1 MAIEQEYIDIYLN
14 QDGSLSEKSVGNV
27 FQFTNDFIGV
37 RMLCPYSSEDV
48 LAFINIQL
56 PDGSVLGEK
65 GMMAEAE
72 IVEEGTTWY
81 PYTYVFPDIVTSQS
95 GSKFSAVVVIA
106 FRLLDKESMARS
118 LNSTLVPITVQPSIR
133 GLAAEIN
140 DPTAYQELLSKINQ
154 LSVNKQNVVDQTL
167 ETSSKRVPGA
177 INEVNAKAQKA
188 AEDATLAV
196 ETANRAES
204 NINEAVD
211 AANEAVRVAEGVDG
225 KATEALE
232 KSAEAAASAAKS
244 AADAEAAK
252 EAAESISGTAQQ
264 ALTTANQANTK
275 AGQAQT
281 AASNAQAA
289 AQAAQ
294 QTADE
299 ALEAAQNA
307 DVKVDNE
314 TIFKTDDKVLYLNMT
329 YANYL
334 RQVTYANPE
343 IVTFSM
349 SPAGTSVEVGTTYS
363 PTSFTHRETNVDNI
377 SGNLTLTSNRKS
389 GYSLDVVP
397 SGSSATVSLS
407 GQGLAYTLGANDSVT
422 FTLAGESTENTN
434 PSGMDFSR
442 TVTISSYFPCYYGAN
457 ASATITNVTGLTKK
471 NSGNIAGTYT
481 IDVAANQYVW
491 FVTRGTVT
499 SVKSSG
505 FDVPMNDPITVN
517 LTFGGTSYAFK
528 AYRIEGQVTVAGS
541 YTYTVA

>member
-72 IVEEGTTWY
+72 IVEGGTTWY

-188 AEDATLAV
+188 AEDAALAV

-232 KSAEAAASAAKS
+232 NSAEAAAAAEKS

-275 AGQAQT
+275 ASQAQT

-294 QTADE
+294 NTADE

-307 DVKVDNE
+307 DVKVDGV
-314 TIFKTDDKVLYLNMT
+314 TIFKTDDKVLYLNEQ
-329 YANYL
+329 YAEYL
-334 RQVTYANPE
+334 KQVTYANPT
-343 IVTFSM
+343 IAMFRM
-349 SPAGTSVEVGTTYS
+349 SPAGTLVEVGTTYS
-363 PTSFTHRETNVDNI
+363 PASFTHSETNTNNI
-377 SGNLTLTSNRKS
+377 SGNLTFTSNKKS

-397 SGSSATVSLS
+397 AGSSATVSLS
-407 GQGLAYTLGANDSVT
+407 GQGLAYTLGANDFIT

-434 PSGMDFSR
+434 PSGMDFSK

-499 SVKSSG
+499 SVKSGG
-505 FDVPMNDPITVN
+505 FDVPMNTPIAVD
-517 LTFGGTSYAFK
+517 LTFGGTSYAFN
-528 AYRIEGQVTVAGS
+528 AYRVEGQVTVAGS

>member
-1 MAIEQEYIDIYLN
+1 MAIEQEYINIYLN

-167 ETSSKRVPGA
+167 ETNSKRVPGA

-188 AEDATLAV
+188 AEDAALAV

-232 KSAEAAASAAKS
+232 NSAEAAAAAEKS

-294 QTADE
+294 STADE

-307 DVKVDNE
+307 DVKVDNV
-314 TIFKTDDKVLYLNMT
+314 TIFKTEDKVLYLNEA
-329 YANYL
+329 YAEYL
-334 RQVTYANPE
+334 KQVTYANPT
-343 IVTFSM
+343 IAAFSM
-349 SPAGTSVEVGTTYS
+349 SPSGTSVEVGTTYS

-422 FTLAGESTENTN
+422 FTLEGESTENTN

-457 ASATITNVTGLTKK
+457 GSATITNVTGLTKK

-528 AYRIEGQVTVAGS
+528 AYRVEGQVTVAGS

>member
-1 MAIEQEYIDIYLN
+1 MVIVIDAGGNILNTIPERVYQGSNLANDIVLVGVIPVQSEITIAFTLPNGVEYEPQLTTRGVASFDGKDQYYWRYVIPAVITEYAGKVTFDFYVYNGSQIVATGAGGFLVERGVPGILPATPTADIYQQIL
-14 QDGSLSEKSVGNV
+14 
-27 FQFTNDFIGV
+27 
-37 RMLCPYSSEDV
+37 
-48 LAFINIQL
+48 
-56 PDGSVLGEK
+56 
-65 GMMAEAE
+65 
-72 IVEEGTTWY
+72 
-81 PYTYVFPDIVTSQS
+81 
-95 GSKFSAVVVIA
+95 
-106 FRLLDKESMARS
+106 
-118 LNSTLVPITVQPSIR
+118 
-133 GLAAEIN
+133 
-140 DPTAYQELLSKINQ
+140 QELAKVQ
-154 LSVNKQNVVDQTL
+154 G
-167 ETSSKRVPGA
+167 TSGDALLVA
-177 INEVNAKAQKA
+177 QQAK
-188 AEDATLAV
+188 E
-196 ETANRAES
+196 
-204 NINEAVD
+204 I
-211 AANEAVRVAEGVDG
+211 AEGVDG

-232 KSAEAAASAAKS
+232 NSAEAAAAAAKS

-252 EAAESISGTAQQ
+252 EAAESISGTADR
-264 ALTTANQANTK
+264 AL
-275 AGQAQT
+275 G
-281 AASNAQAA
+281 NAQAA
-289 AQAAQ
+289 LNEAALATTRSNVAIEAAN
-294 QTADE
+294 TAVTLANE
-299 ALEAAQNA
+299 AISAAQNA
-307 DVKVDNE
+307 DVKVDNV
-314 TIFKTDDKVLYLNMT
+314 TIFKTDDKVLYLNEQ
-329 YANYL
+329 YAEYL
-334 RQVTYANPE
+334 KQVTYANPT
-343 IVTFSM
+343 IATFSM
-349 SPAGTSVEVGTTYS
+349 NPLGTSVEVGTTYS

-457 ASATITNVTGLTKK
+457 DSATIANVTGLTKK

-528 AYRIEGQVTVAGS
+528 AYRVEGQVTVAGS

>member
-37 RMLCPYSSEDV
+37 RMLCSYSSEDV

-167 ETSSKRVPGA
+167 ETNSKRVPGA

-188 AEDATLAV
+188 AEDSALAV

-232 KSAEAAASAAKS
+232 NSAEAAASAAKS

-281 AASNAQAA
+281 AANNAQAA

-349 SPAGTSVEVGTTYS
+349 NPSGTSVEVGTNYS
-363 PTSFTHRETNVDNI
+363 PTSFTHRETNTNNI
-377 SGNLTLTSNRKS
+377 SDLKFKSNRKS
-389 GYSLDVVP
+389 NYALGVTP
-397 SGSSATVSLS
+397 SSSNQTIDISDK
-407 GQGLAYTLGANDSVT
+407 GFAYTLGANDSVT
-422 FTLAGESTENTN
+422 FTLEGESTENTN

-457 ASATITNVTGLTKK
+457 GSATITNVTGLTKK

-499 SVKSSG
+499 SVKSGG
-505 FDVPMNDPITVN
+505 FDVPMNDPITVS

-528 AYRIEGQVTVAGS
+528 AYRIEGQITVAGS
-541 YTYTVA
+541 YTYTVV